1 MAFLLLLHEKMRLR
15 RQVNKLTLK
24 QLQYGNRLDRMTKNI
39 TRVQKMYSS
48 KQSQLQ
54 KMAQMMQSQATV
66 FFQNAMGLGMQNQAF
81 NPWNY
86 GAGGGVTSFVIN
98 QMGGLLANTK
108 GKMPDGVDSDG
119 KPKYKDIAGGM
130 DSRIAQQMLQEY
142 MQGTLKPQY
151 EKDANGNIDTSKIKG
166 YGAAGNYT
174 ADQYQVFT
182 SAMSQAQMNQSQA
195 QSMCQQM
202 SQNYQNNVSIWLEA
216 AQSQL
221 EAEQDAALAPL
232 EMEQTDMELEKD
244 SVEQQLAYAKERLKN
259 IEQACSEETQ
269 NAAPKFG
276 LG

>member
-39 TRVQKMYSS
+39 ERVQKMYSS

-66 FFQNAMGLGMQNQAF
+66 FFQNSMGLGMQNQAF
-81 NPWNY
+81 NPWNMS
-86 GAGGGVTSFVIN
+86 GGGMTSFVIN
-98 QMGGLLANTK
+98 QMGSMLNSGNIKVNPTADNKNGTSVK
-108 GKMPDGVDSDG
+108 IDPNIFS
-119 KPKYKDIAGGM
+119 
-130 DSRIAQQMLQEY
+130 QMLQDYYTTGLKENVNENGQGLGNFGNHKY
-142 MQGTLKPQY
+142 SKDEKAAFMMAMQ
-151 EKDANGNIDTSKIKG
+151 
-166 YGAAGNYT
+166 AA
-174 ADQYQVFT
+174 QQ
-182 SAMSQAQMNQSQA
+182 NQSQA
-195 QSMCQQM
+195 QMMCQQM
-202 SQNYQNNVSIWLEA
+202 SQNYQNNISIWLEA

-244 SVEQQLAYAKERLKN
+244 SIETQLTYAKERLKN
-259 IEQACSEETQ
+259 IEQACSEEIQ
-269 NAAPKFG
+269 NSAPKFG

>member
-24 QLQYGNRLDRMTKNI
+24 QLRYGNRLDRMTKNI
-39 TRVQKMYSS
+39 SRVQKMYSS

-81 NPWNY
+81 NPWNMN
-86 GAGGGVTSFVIN
+86 GGGMTSFVLN
-98 QMGGLLANTK
+98 QMGAMLAS
-108 GKMPDGVDSDG
+108 GKMRVNPTADNKEGTAVKIEPDVF
-119 KPKYKDIAGGM
+119 
-130 DSRIAQQMLQEY
+130 QQMLQDYYTTGLKENVDADGKGLGTY
-142 MQGTLKPQY
+142 GTNGYSKDLKAAFMMAMQ
-151 EKDANGNIDTSKIKG
+151 
-166 YGAAGNYT
+166 AA
-174 ADQYQVFT
+174 QQ
-182 SAMSQAQMNQSQA
+182 NQSQA
-195 QSMCQQM
+195 QMMCQQM
-202 SQNYQNNVSIWLEA
+202 SQNYQNNISIWLEA

-244 SVEQQLAYAKERLKN
+244 SVETQLAYAKERLKN